1 MTQLAPTT
9 QPVAAGRP
17 VAITAICIIGLIGV
31 GGSIF
36 LMFSDAVQNLPGW
49 YPALLG
55 VSALIG
61 LVCMIGLWMMRKWA
75 VYAYTALFVVNQIV
89 LLASGLWS
97 PMAFVVP
104 LIIVV
109 IMFVYL
115 SRMR

>member
-9 QPVAAGRP
+9 QPVPAGRP
-17 VAITAICIIGLIGV
+17 VAITAICIIGVIGV

-36 LMFSDAVQNLPGW
+36 LMFSSAVQNLPSW

-75 VYAYTALFVVNQIV
+75 VYAYTALFAVNQIV